1 MLNRLPAW
9 FRQRIPDSETFKLAR
24 LLDDSGINT
33 VCREAK
39 CPNIAEC
46 FKDRHF
52 TFMILGNACTRR
64 CRFCNVA
71 SAAGKGMPLDPYE
84 PQRIAE
90 FVKKLGIKDAVIT
103 SVTRDDLSDGG
114 AGQFAKTIEL
124 IRKISKDIKIEVLIP
139 DFKGA
144 AGSLKCVVD
153 AGCDILGHNIE
164 TSKRLYPLLRPQ
176 ADYDLS
182 LGVLKAA
189 KKLGSRVRIKS
200 SMMLGLGE
208 KQDEVVAVL
217 EDLKTAGCDIL
228 ALGQYLA
235 PSPLHYPVQ
244 EFVAKER
251 FLEYELIAFSIGFGQ
266 VLSGPLVRSSYRKK
280 EVSTCTI

>member
-1 MLNRLPAW
+1 MLSRLPAW
-9 FRQRIPDSETFKLAR
+9 FRQAIPDSGTLELSR
-24 LLDDSGINT
+24 LLNDSGVNT

-52 TFMILGNACTRR
+52 TFMILGNACTRH

-71 SAAGKGMPLDPYE
+71 SAAGKGMPLDPCE

-90 FVKKLGIKDAVIT
+90 FVKKLGTKDVVIT
-103 SVTRDDLSDGG
+103 SVTRDDLPDGG
-114 AGQFAKTIEL
+114 AGQFAAAIGL

-139 DFKGA
+139 DFKGDL
-144 AGSLKCVVD
+144 GSLKRVVE
-153 AGCDILGHNIE
+153 AGPDILGHNIE
-164 TSKRLYPLLRPQ
+164 IVKRLYPLLRPQ